1 MMRALEKVLGECRS
15 RDFQNRILGS
25 GNITVSFEFVPPTTP
40 AMNEALWSSIRRL
53 EPLGPTSV
61 SVTYGAGGSTRERTH
76 ATVSR
81 ILKETSLKPA
91 AHLTCVDATRAEVD
105 AIIRD
110 YWHLGVRH
118 IVALRGDPARSIAA
132 RYMPTPSSYVN
143 AANLVA
149 GIRAIAPFDIAVAA
163 YPEKHPQSATT
174 KADLDMLQAK
184 IDAGASRAITQF
196 FFENGHFF
204 RFLDRIRARGISAPV
219 VPGIIPIHNFRQIT
233 AFSTR
238 SGVTVP
244 SWLRRR
250 FEGLENDP
258 ETHRLAAAATCAE
271 QVLGLVEQ
279 GITEF
284 HFYTSNRA
292 DLVYAICHMLGL
304 RPAAVEQSRVCAS

>member
-1 MMRALEKVLGECRS
+1 
-15 RDFQNRILGS
+15 
-25 GNITVSFEFVPPTTP
+25 
-40 AMNEALWSSIRRL
+40 
-53 EPLGPTSV
+53 
-61 SVTYGAGGSTRERTH
+61 
-76 ATVSR
+76 
-81 ILKETSLKPA
+81 LKPA

-118 IVALRGDPARSIAA
+118 IVALRGDPARSVAG
-132 RYMPTPSSYVN
+132 RFKSTPSGYAN
-143 AANLVA
+143 AADLVA

-163 YPEKHPQSATT
+163 YPEKHPRSATT
-174 KADLDMLQAK
+174 LADLDMLQAK
-184 IDAGASRAITQF
+184 IDAGASRATTQF
-196 FFENGHFF
+196 FFDNSHFF

-219 VPGIIPIHNFRQIT
+219 VPGIMPIHNFRKIT

-238 SGVTVP
+238 AGVSVP
-244 SWLRRR
+244 SWLSRR

-271 QVLGLVEQ
+271 QVLGLVQQ

-292 DLVYAICHMLGL
+292 DLVYAICPMLGL
-304 RPAAVEQSRVCAS
+304 RPVAVEQSRVCAS

>member
-1 MMRALEKVLGECRS
+1 MMGALEKIAGEDRG
-15 RDFQNRILGS
+15 RDFPNRILGS
-25 GNITVSFEFVPPTTP
+25 GNIAVSFEFFPPTTA
-40 AMNEALWSSIRRL
+40 AMNEALWNSIRRL
-53 EPLGPTSV
+53 EPLAPTSV
-61 SVTYGAGGSTRERTH
+61 SVTYGAGGSTRDRTH
-76 ATVSR
+76 AMVSR

-110 YWHLGVRH
+110 YWQLGVRH
-118 IVALRGDPARSIAA
+118 IVALRGDAARSVAA
-132 RYMPTPSSYVN
+132 RYKPMPSGYVN
-143 AANLVA
+143 AADLVA

-174 KADLDMLQAK
+174 MADLDMLQAK

-196 FFENGHFF
+196 FFDNSHFF
-204 RFLDRIRARGISAPV
+204 RFLDRIRARGVDVPV
-219 VPGIIPIHNFRQIT
+219 VPGIIPIHSFPQI
-233 AFSTR
+233 ADFSAR
-238 SGVTVP
+238 AGVTVP

-304 RPAAVEQSRVCAS
+304 RPAAVEQSRACAS